1 MVLRVEPKHL
11 RVVLLKPQPTLTPTM
26 SPRALL
32 SNGPLCGAV
41 GGFMQLLLFFM
52 HTVTLCR
59 DCQSAPCYFQHPQ
72 MAAESQ
78 HCVDEKTFYG
88 CSSAAEFE
96 NNNVPLR
103 NTSPA

>member
-11 RVVLLKPQPTLTPTM
+11 RVVLLKPQSTSTPTM

-52 HTVTLCR
+52 CTVAHCS
-59 DCQSAPCYFQHPQ
+59 DSHSASYYSLHS
-72 MAAESQ
+72 A
-78 HCVDEKTFYG
+78 
-88 CSSAAEFE
+88 SS
-96 NNNVPLR
+96 NG
-103 NTSPA
+103 S